1 MSELLDR
8 AMALL
13 KELPESQQNEI
24 AAIIILEEL
33 EDKRSSGFG
42 SVRTQIMTSYSL
54 SCNRSKLL

>member
-24 AAIIILEEL
+24 AAIILEEL

>member
-24 AAIIILEEL
+24 AAIILEEL
-33 EDKRSSGFG
+33 EDKHSSGFG

-54 SCNRSKLL
+54 SCNRSKLS